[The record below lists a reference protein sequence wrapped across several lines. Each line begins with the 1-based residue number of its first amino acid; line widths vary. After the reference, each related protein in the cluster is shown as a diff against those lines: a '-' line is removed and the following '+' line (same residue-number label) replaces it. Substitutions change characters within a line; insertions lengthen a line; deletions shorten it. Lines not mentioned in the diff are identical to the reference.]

1 VVQEFPKNSVIT
13 RRSNAFDVESLSPKR
28 RKRILSNRSAASRS
42 RQKKL
47 IVLSGLRDQ
56 VQWMLREQQYLISQ
70 LNAMQMHHERKM
82 RLL

>member
-1 VVQEFPKNSVIT
+1 MIT